1 MPTKEELE
9 IYKQRYETY
18 RHFDKL
24 RWQMLQI
31 AVGAGSVVLAFG
43 GGSSGPDWWVLAVV
57 GLLLVIFGF
66 VMERIRHGILM
77 NGTVLKKVGELVG
90 DVDIPP
96 TTAWWKNS
104 SFWIASAIVALGLL
118 CIALAFLRL

>member
-43 GGSSGPDWWVLAVV
+43 GGFKRTRLVGISSRWLALGDLRV
-57 GLLLVIFGF
+57 
-66 VMERIRHGILM
+66 RHGA
-77 NGTVLKKVGELVG
+77 N
-90 DVDIPP
+90 P
-96 TTAWWKNS
+96 TWNLDEWHGPQEGWRT
-104 SFWIASAIVALGLL
+104 
-118 CIALAFLRL
+118 CRRR